1 MENMRGY
8 RMTMSKMDEQ
18 TKEEK
23 NIVNYG
29 ERYLQ

>member
-1 MENMRGY
+1 MRGY

-18 TKEEK
+18 TKEVK